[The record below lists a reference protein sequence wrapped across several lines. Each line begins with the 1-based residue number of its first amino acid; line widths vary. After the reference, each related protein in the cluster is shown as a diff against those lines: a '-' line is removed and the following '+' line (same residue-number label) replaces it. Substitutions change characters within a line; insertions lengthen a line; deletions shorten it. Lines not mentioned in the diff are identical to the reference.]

1 MYFFLITAPHTIIQ
15 ALRYTGVLSAWKAE
29 GLPYAY
35 FLSAVVTGFVL
46 YLHLKVQALTSK
58 QTLITSS
65 LILFVVSGIALQF
78 LMQVLPQNSDKVLA
92 LVIWVW
98 ASLLSVVLMTHFW
111 LTINDV
117 YNPRE
122 IRRLIGFCG
131 SGGPLGGVLG
141 GLIAGFLTK
150 RDLGEWLLPVA
161 CVLLALCVV
170 VVRMIFTLRQ
180 KQAPAPKIALPQPE
194 LKKAKALSF
203 RDSFHAIR
211 TNKYLL
217 LISGIVVV
225 TVIISTFVD
234 FQFTSTV
241 NSHFIREYTQLRQ
254 DLIDKDTQI
263 FFGFFFSGLTA
274 FAFFMQILLTST
286 LLKKYDA
293 RYLLMLAPVAIFF
306 FSGGLLIWPGL
317 VAATLLKGSER
328 SFAFS
333 INRSVREMLYLPI
346 PSDLKH
352 RTKPFIDIFVSRAA
366 KALSAALLFVLF
378 LLIFKT
384 RPGESHV
391 FDYEMA
397 KGLTY
402 IVMVL
407 IGIWVF
413 LNLMIRKRL
422 APMYEK
428 TIKAEVP
435 RADVDVAEKVD
446 IDLMKQVFDTIES
459 QKQSSVLYALNLMDL
474 VDRNELTPE
483 LRQIISPT
491 LDEVEISSPAGNFG
505 AAGVALLL
513 EPEEDLTRED
523 TMTSIR
529 NTMLSDMYQQVMHIH
544 AERILAGSGEA
555 EIDKMELAKF
565 IGFMPTNSPLVAKL
579 EQLMEDDSPEV
590 VRYAME
596 SAAKLKI
603 EKYIPV
609 VVQKL
614 SNSRIRDDAVS
625 AIKEYGDS
633 ALDPLEAFLRDVSQ
647 DLSTRR
653 AVVNAMA
660 QIGGQKMATIM
671 VEELV
676 GESDEELEHDIIDA
690 LERVRTQDPRI
701 RFPLAAVKKETF
713 LYLKKYCRTY
723 LELQEM
729 DALGGEDSR
738 GSKEREKLQK
748 KLVAF
753 IRDIFRLLSLC
764 HPQEKIRRA
773 YQNLRSED
781 KELQANAVEL
791 LDLSLDRDFKAIIL
805 PLVENVGPV
814 EHAQICRRFLAR
826 S

>member
-1 MYFFLITAPHTIIQ
+1 M
-15 ALRYTGVLSAWKAE
+15 LSAWRAE

-65 LILFVVSGIALQF
+65 LVLFVVSGMALQI
-78 LMQVLPQNSDKVLA
+78 LMQLLPPNTDKVLA

-117 YNPRE
+117 YNSRE
-122 IRRLIGFCG
+122 IKRLIGFCG

-141 GLIAGFLTK
+141 GLIASFLTK
-150 RDLGEWLLPVA
+150 KDLGEWLLPVA
-161 CVLLALCVV
+161 CILLVLCVV
-170 VVRMIFTLRQ
+170 VVRMIFAFRQ
-180 KQAPAPKIALPQPE
+180 KQAPSAKIALPKPE

-211 TNKYLL
+211 TNNYLL
-217 LISGIVVV
+217 LISGIIVV
-225 TVIISTFVD
+225 TVVISTFVD
-234 FQFTSTV
+234 FQLTSVV
-241 NSHFIREYTQLRQ
+241 NSHYIRIHTQLFQ
-254 DLIDKDTQI
+254 PLIDKDTQI

-274 FAFFMQILLTST
+274 FAFFMQIILTST
-286 LLKKYDA
+286 LLKRYDA
-293 RYLLMLAPVAIFF
+293 RYLLMLAPAVIFLC
-306 FSGGLLIWPGL
+306 SGGLLIWPGL
-317 VAATLLKGSER
+317 WAAIFLKGSER

-333 INRSVREMLYLPI
+333 INRSVRELLYLPI
-346 PSDLKH
+346 PSELKH

-366 KALSAALLFVLF
+366 KALSAALLFALF
-378 LLIFKT
+378 MLIFKT
-384 RPGESHV
+384 KPGASHV
-391 FDYEMA
+391 FDYQMA
-397 KGLTY
+397 QGLTY
-402 IVMVL
+402 FVMVL
-407 IGIWVF
+407 VGVWVF

-428 TIKAEVP
+428 TITPEVP
-435 RADVDVAEKVD
+435 RADIDVAEKVAVE
-446 IDLMKQVFDTIES
+446 LMKQIFDTIES

-491 LDEVEISSPAGNFG
+491 LDEAEVSSPAGHFD
-505 AAGVALLL
+505 AEGVAVLL
-513 EPEEDLTRED
+513 ETEDDLTRED

-555 EIDKMELAKF
+555 EVDKMELAKF
-565 IGFMPTNSPLVAKL
+565 IGFMPPDSPLVDKL
-579 EQLMEDDSPEV
+579 EQLIKDPSPQV
-590 VRYAME
+590 VQYAME
-596 SAAKLKI
+596 SAAKLKRD
-603 EKYIPV
+603 EFIPT

-614 SNSRIRDDAVS
+614 SSSLVRDDAVS
-625 AIKEYGDS
+625 ALKEYGDA
-633 ALDPLEAFLRDVSQ
+633 ALDMLEIYLRDDSQ
-647 DLSTRR
+647 ELSTRR

-660 QIGGQKMATIM
+660 QIGGQKMASTM
-671 VEELV
+671 VDELV

-690 LERVRTQDPRI
+690 LERVRSQDPRI
-701 RFPLAAVKKETF
+701 RFALAPVKKETF
-713 LYLKKYCRTY
+713 LYLKKYCATY
-723 LELQEM
+723 LELYEM

-738 GSKEREKLQK
+738 GSKERDKLQK
-748 KLVAF
+748 KLIAL
-753 IRDIFRLLSLC
+753 IRDVFKLLSLC

-781 KELQANAVEL
+781 KDSQANAIEL
-791 LDLSLDRDFKAIIL
+791 LDLSLHRDFKTIIL
-805 PLVENVGPV
+805 PLVENVSPND
-814 EHAQICRRFLAR
+814 HAQICRKFLAR
-826 S
+826 NFH